1 MYIYLI
7 NADSQ
12 KEKERVKELKTGDKT
27 KKDTRGRVE
36 TGRETYTEELGRE
49 RGMGKSGGSGENS
62 ERNGLLLLL
71 LSRFSRI

>member
-36 TGRETYTEELGRE
+36 TGRETHTEE
-49 RGMGKSGGSGENS
+49 
-62 ERNGLLLLL
+62 
-71 LSRFSRI
+71 